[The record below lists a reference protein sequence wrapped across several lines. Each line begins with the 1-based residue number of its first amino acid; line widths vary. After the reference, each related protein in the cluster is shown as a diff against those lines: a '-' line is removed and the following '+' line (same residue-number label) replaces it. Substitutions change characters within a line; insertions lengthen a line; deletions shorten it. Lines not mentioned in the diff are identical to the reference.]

1 MANPGSI
8 RRRVSAQRRRAM
20 RRASMEQVIEL
31 AQELDVRDEGSA
43 RHCQTVARYAKRI
56 ARELDLPEHVCTSIH
71 LAGLLHDVGK
81 VAIPTAILSKRGPL
95 NDLEWAEMRHHPRI
109 GAEILGDAGL
119 EDVRDWVLAHHER
132 PDGKGYPRGLSDEE
146 IPIEAKIL
154 AVADAFEAMTTDR
167 IYRKAMEPSAAVAE
181 LLENVGTQF
190 DGKVVEAFIAVLDR
204 DGGVVVDASLR
215 EAV

>member
-1 MANPGSI
+1 MATSGSI

-20 RRASMEQVIEL
+20 RQASTERVIEL

-56 ARELDLPEHVCTSIH
+56 ARELDLPEHVCHSIH

-81 VAIPTAILSKRGPL
+81 VAIPTPILSKPGPL
-95 NDLEWAEMRHHPRI
+95 TESEWDEMRHHPRI

-132 PDGKGYPRGLSDEE
+132 PDGRGYPRGLSDEE

-167 IYRKAMEPSAAVAE
+167 IYRKAMEPAAAVAE

-204 DGGVVVDASLR
+204 EGGVVVDASLR